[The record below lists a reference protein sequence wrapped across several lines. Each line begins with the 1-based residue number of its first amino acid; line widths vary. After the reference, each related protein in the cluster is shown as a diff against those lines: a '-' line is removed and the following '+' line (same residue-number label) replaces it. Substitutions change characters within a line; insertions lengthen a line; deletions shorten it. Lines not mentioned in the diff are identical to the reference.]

1 MMNEEQNNTV
11 LTEIK
16 TEENYVSPEV
26 EENTEKFSTEKID
39 IVVEENVEENTDSE
53 NNSAPEDLSSAS
65 SETDNLTEKEKL
77 ETEVENTIL
86 PNIYNGVISEDYVEK
101 LMRLG
106 DLYAENSRNKESAI
120 YLQYYYYMIARYVFE
135 QIYND
140 TQEEKHLYTIFMFE
154 HRYNP
159 IKLQYQRLRNNS
171 LPNELKLVKEF
182 VESCEKT
189 IHISKKENFIDIIL
203 TDDATNKD
211 NVGYNLYFFPES
223 DYYGKID
230 SIRLELLAPSRIDF
244 SLKNA
249 GKTINSLEI
258 TYNDFKFLY
267 CHGKKKNKIV
277 SGSMGGLKVYINNK
291 EFQYIQKN
299 STYSKPI
306 NEFDDLFRSWENFI
320 QCLNVESVEFEY
332 KWVLIYILYLTIRHN
347 DENITI
353 YKIKELYRTSNRAV
367 DWRVKYL
374 ATRLKECAERQF
386 VNYAFPYVSLTKIGK
401 ELIIKRYLNISEN
414 EFNSAIEY
422 HKKCLSKKHIK
433 VCNHPTY
440 KTWEQFQELV
450 NTDLRITVRK
460 WYLLYLYYI
469 MQRFSVTSVTNDE
482 MKVIFIED
490 QRFKS
495 TTTGIVSLKFQGYIN
510 IGLICASDKKYSF
523 TIKGKGYIRKLLK
536 KSFLNRNDKKN
547 YILADSVNNS
557 LQSNDQENYDTQN
570 QPTSIDIFES
580 WNIFKKYLF
589 INKITGYARWFLV
602 FLFYLEHYYN
612 HNKFSLFRIQLL
624 YKESRLLKGDDK
636 SFICSSIRYCVD
648 LGYVQYDNITIS
660 LNEKGKTYVVDNYLK
675 ISKEDL
681 EKYDNYRKTI
691 IENTCFKI
699 SNHPICSTWNKFKSL
714 ICNTNNITLPA
725 WHLLYAYYIM
735 QYYNTEVI
743 SNNDVAGLFRD
754 DGRFSGRKTGSA
766 PQNLRSCVAHR
777 WIEPNEY
784 VFSLTEKGKEYIRSL
799 ICTEDQ
805 S

>member
-11 LTEIK
+11 LTEFK

-26 EENTEKFSTEKID
+26 EENTEKISIEKID
-39 IVVEENVEENTDSE
+39 IVVEENTDSE
-53 NNSAPEDLSSAS
+53 IDSAPKDFSSVS
-65 SETDNLTEKEKL
+65 SETDNLTEKEEL

-86 PNIYNGVISEDYVEK
+86 PNIYNGIISEDYVEK

-106 DLYAENSRNKESAI
+106 DLYVDNPKNKKAAM

-154 HRYNP
+154 YRYNR

-182 VESCEKT
+182 VESYGKT

-211 NVGYNLYFFPES
+211 NVGSNLYFFPES

-291 EFQYIQKN
+291 EYQYIQKN

-306 NEFDDLFRSWENFI
+306 DESDDLFSSWDNFTR
-320 QCLNVESVEFEY
+320 CLNNESIGYDF
-332 KWVLIYILYLTIRHN
+332 KWLLIYILYLTIRHN

-353 YKIKELYRTSNRAV
+353 HKIRDLYKISKRETE
-367 DWRVKYL
+367 W
-374 ATRLKECAERQF
+374 RLKYIPSRLKDCADKQL
-386 VNYAFPYVSLTKIGK
+386 VNYSFPYTSLTKLGK
-401 ELIIKRYLNISEN
+401 EFIIKRHLNISEK

-440 KTWEQFQELV
+440 KSWEQFQELV
-450 NTDLRITVRK
+450 NTDLRITVKK

-482 MKVIFIED
+482 MKVIFVED
-490 QRFKS
+490 KRFKS

-510 IGLICASDKKYSF
+510 SGLICASDKKYSF
-523 TIKGKGYIRKLLK
+523 TIKGKEYIRKLLK

-547 YILADSVNNS
+547 YILVDSVNNS
-557 LQSNDQENYDTQN
+557 LQSNGQEDYGTQN
-570 QPTSIDIFES
+570 QTTPIDIFES
-580 WNIFKKYLF
+580 WSIFKKYLF
-589 INKITGYARWFLV
+589 VNKITGYARWFLA
-602 FLFYLEHYYN
+602 FLFYLEHYYS
-612 HNKFSLFRIQLL
+612 HNILTLYRVKLLFKKSGIKMGNDKNLINSLTIQC
-624 YKESRLLKGDDK
+624 KG
-636 SFICSSIRYCVD
+636 S
-648 LGYVQYDNITIS
+648 GYIQSNDVIIS
-660 LNEKGKTYVVDNYLK
+660 LNEKGKTYIVDNFLK
-675 ISKEDL
+675 ISEKDL
-681 EKYDNYRKTI
+681 EKYDNYRRTI
-691 IENTCFKI
+691 IENECFKI
-699 SNHPICSTWNKFKSL
+699 SNHPTCSTWNEFKL
-714 ICNTNNITLPA
+714 LVCNTDNITIPT
-725 WHLLYAYYIM
+725 WYLLYAYYIM

-743 SNNDVAGLFRD
+743 SSNEVAVLFRD
-754 DGRFSGRKTGSA
+754 DSRFSGRKTGSA
-766 PQNLRSCVAHR
+766 PQNLRSCVTHG
-777 WIEPNEY
+777 WITPNEY
-784 VFSLTEKGKEYIRSL
+784 TFSLTEKGKEYIRSL
-799 ICTEDQ
+799 ICTEEQ